1 MTAEGIER
9 LELALGE
16 RCNEPSVGTG
26 LFIAS
31 AVPG

>member
-1 MTAEGIER
+1 MAADGIER
-9 LELALGE
+9 LELTLGG
-16 RCNEPSVGTG
+16 RCNEPSLDMG